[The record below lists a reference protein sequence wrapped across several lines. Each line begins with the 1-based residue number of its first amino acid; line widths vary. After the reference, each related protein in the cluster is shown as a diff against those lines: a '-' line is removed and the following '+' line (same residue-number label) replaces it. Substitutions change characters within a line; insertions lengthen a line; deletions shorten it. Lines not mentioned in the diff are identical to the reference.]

1 MCGINIRR
9 IFSNWL
15 LQKYTIILAIILFT
29 CFTITILI
37 NVIRGNRNIDCGCG
51 GILGDQ
57 QISWKIIIRN
67 LLFVCAL
74 SFLSAVDISYS
85 SVDSLILGNEETFD
99 SYSFLVIF
107 LAISTLF
114 IFSTYTNLLKIK
126 NKLLE
131 FK

>member
-1 MCGINIRR
+1 M
-9 IFSNWL
+9 
-15 LQKYTIILAIILFT
+15 QKYTIILAIILFT